1 MKLINFFSSRAG
13 KWCLLCAL
21 ALLLLAVFPP
31 ALFALPFAMA
41 LGRDRQRVNVKGGGL
56 WKTEILE
63 TGGVLAVMVDI
74 GYMDQTNWSID
85 RLMQKI
91 VDEKGNVIHVLSGGE
106 DWTFTLI
113 LKQTSIDEINFAR
126 GDEFRHFYYQVKLS
140 NGRYQEVYIPL
151 AKVISTTELEFKA
164 PNERKLSVTVQALMP
179 KGAVTVVPAGLS
191 VPADAYGVIV
201 ENAAPVGSVTTT
213 NGDVYT
219 AAA

>member
-1 MKLINFFSSRAG
+1 MKRMLKTLSRWIRPAIMIPIVAFFPFMP
-13 KWCLLCAL
+13 
-21 ALLLLAVFPP
+21 V
-31 ALFALPFAMA
+31 FAMA

-63 TGGVLAVMVDI
+63 SGGVLVTMVDL
-74 GYMDQTNWSID
+74 GYMDQTNWTLD
-85 RLMQKI
+85 RMMQKI
-91 VDEKGNVIHVLSGGE
+91 VDEAGNTIHAISGGE

-151 AKVISTTELEFKA
+151 GKVTSIVELEFKA
-164 PNERKLSVTVQALMP
+164 PNERKLSVTIQALMP
-179 KGAVTVVPAGLS
+179 KGAVAVTPSGLD

-201 ENAAPVGSVTTT
+201 ENTAPVGSVTTA
-213 NGDVYT
+213 NGDIYT
-219 AAA
+219 AAV